1 MTRLLAILNLEQSG
15 AGRVVPPTGF
25 TARLTLFTAAA
36 MGFLAVFALALSL
49 ATGRLADRWSE
60 ALARSATI
68 RISAPAEQ
76 MELQLAAVLKVL
88 AETPGVASFR
98 ALDLAEMEA
107 LLGPWF
113 GPDLPVDAL
122 PLPRLVELVE
132 TDAGVDAEGLRLRL
146 AAEAPGAVFD
156 DHTRWRR
163 PLVAAAERLR
173 SLGLISLLLIGGA
186 TAGMIT
192 LAAQAALAANGQVIR
207 VLRLVG
213 ARDGYIAGAFV
224 RRFTARGFWGAC
236 LGTALGMAAVA
247 ALPKANDAGGFLTG
261 LGFAGAGWL
270 WPLVIPPLAAL
281 VAYLAT
287 RLAALR
293 MLRRIA

>member
-1 MTRLLAILNLEQSG
+1 MKRVLARFSLEQSG

-36 MGFLAVFALALSL
+36 MAFLAVFALALSM

-68 RISAPAEQ
+68 CLSAPPDQ
-76 MELQLAAVLKVL
+76 MDMQLAAVLNVL
-88 AETPGVASFR
+88 AETPGVASYR

-113 GPDLPVDAL
+113 GPDLPVDTL

-132 TDAGVDAEGLRLRL
+132 TDAGLDAEGLRLRL
-146 AAEAPGAVFD
+146 SAEAPGAVLD

-224 RRFTARGFWGAC
+224 RRFTARGFWGAS

-247 ALPKANDAGGFLTG
+247 ALPEANDAGGFLTG
-261 LGFAGAGWL
+261 LGFAGAGWFG
-270 WPLVIPPLAAL
+270 PLAIPPLAAV